1 MNQPDDE
8 LARKLVGYLNEGC
21 RNLDPALAER
31 LLATRKA
38 ALSRYQG
45 DTAPAWGWATAAQAI
60 GRLADHQRPGSAP
73 MLIAAAALV
82 AALIGVAYWQNYGN
96 GNGQANEL
104 AEVDVGLL
112 TDDLPINAYLD
123 RGFDS
128 WLKRSLR

>member
-8 LARKLVGYLNEGC
+8 LARRLVGYLNEGC
-21 RNLDPALAER
+21 RNLDQPMAER
-31 LLATRKA
+31 LLAARKA

-45 DTAPAWGWATAAQAI
+45 ETAPAWGWATASEAM
-60 GRLADHQRPGSAP
+60 GRLVDPRRPGSVP

-96 GNGQANEL
+96 GQANEL

-112 TDDLPINAYLD
+112 TDELPLNAYLD

-128 WLKRSLR
+128 WLKRSAR

>member
-1 MNQPDDE
+1 MKQPDDE

-21 RNLDPALAER
+21 RNLDQPVAER
-31 LLATRKA
+31 LLAARKA
-38 ALSRYQG
+38 ALSHYQG
-45 DTAPAWGWATAAQAI
+45 ETAAAWGWATASQAI
-60 GRLADHQRPGSAP
+60 GRLADPRRQGYVP

-82 AALIGVAYWQNYGN
+82 AALIGFAYWQNY

-112 TDDLPINAYLD
+112 TDELPINAYLD

-128 WLKRSLR
+128 WLKRSSR

>member
-8 LARKLVGYLNEGC
+8 LARKLVGYLNQGC
-21 RNLDPALAER
+21 RNLDQPVAER
-31 LLATRKA
+31 LLAARKA

-45 DTAPAWGWATAAQAI
+45 EVAPAWGWATASQAV
-60 GRLADHQRPGSAP
+60 GRLADPRRQGSVP

-82 AALIGVAYWQNYGN
+82 AALIGFAYWQNY

-112 TDDLPINAYLD
+112 TDELPINAYLD

-128 WLKRSLR
+128 WLKRSSR

>member
-1 MNQPDDE
+1 MNEPDHE
-8 LARKLVGYLNEGC
+8 LARKLVGHLNHGC
-21 RNLDPALAER
+21 RNLEPATAER
-31 LLATRKA
+31 LLAARKL

-45 DTAPAWGWATAAQAI
+45 ETAPAWGWATASQAI
-60 GRLADHQRPGSAP
+60 GRLAEQRPGSAP

-82 AALIGVAYWQNYGN
+82 AALIGVAYWQTYGN
-96 GNGQANEL
+96 GLANEL

-112 TDDLPINAYLD
+112 TDELPLNAYLD

>member
-8 LARKLVGYLNEGC
+8 LARRLVGYLNEGC
-21 RNLDPALAER
+21 RNLDQPMAER
-31 LLATRKA
+31 LLAARKA

-45 DTAPAWGWATAAQAI
+45 EPAPAWGWATASQAI
-60 GRLADHQRPGSAP
+60 GRLADPRRPGSVP

-96 GNGQANEL
+96 GQANEL

-112 TDDLPINAYLD
+112 TDELPLNAYLD

-128 WLKRSLR
+128 WLKRSAR